1 MGKGRTD
8 SLGGSLVGSRRR
20 HLRWAEVVE
29 VGRRDVGRSC
39 STGCIP
45 SFVEESVVVD
55 VVGMGRRK
63 GMQEMGMR
71 VVGGRQS
78 CHQDGEGGREQV
90 GEEELGPLRRPRSRG
105 CPLLGRASCW

>member
-1 MGKGRTD
+1 MGMGRTG
-8 SLGGSLVGSRRR
+8 SLGGSLVESRL
-20 HLRWAEVVE
+20 HLRWAGVVE
-29 VGRRDVGRSC
+29 VGRRDVGRSR
-39 STGCIP
+39 STGCNP
-45 SFVEESVVVD
+45 SSVEGSVVVD

-63 GMQEMGMR
+63 GMREMGMR

-78 CHQDGEGGREQV
+78 WHQDGEGVREQV